1 MNPKEF
7 TNRQTSHKKRYE
19 GTAISKVHECKK
31 NSSSSAQVWACSFKL
46 NAITLIMIEGLNT
59 D

>member
-19 GTAISKVHECKK
+19 GTAIHEYQK
-31 NSSSSAQVWACSFKL
+31 FM
-46 NAITLIMIEGLNT
+46 NARKTAVVVLKCGLVVSN
-59 D
+59 